1 MAMEL
6 TPAQEAFKQ
15 EYIQKRGYWAEFN
28 EGLLL
33 YGQHFLETYM
43 NYAAL
48 PAAEGPLSPRMVE
61 LVYVAVD
68 GSSTHMFGEG
78 LLIHTKL
85 ALARGASPTD
95 VIETL
100 QIATA
105 QGLEGVTMG
114 VGILVEE
121 LRAAGQDTGFL
132 TAPLSAEQL
141 ALKAG
146 WQARF
151 GDWPDFA
158 EQLLRLHPSYFA
170 AMVELLAAP
179 EATGSLSASERCLI
193 ALALS
198 ACFTHQTPAG
208 TRLHIA
214 RALRAGASKEEIL
227 QVLQLTAHLGVHA
240 CVLGVP
246 VLMKALEAQGKAAKS
261 A

>member
-1 MAMEL
+1 MPMQL

-15 EYIQKRGYWAEFN
+15 EYIRKRGYWAEFN
-28 EGLLL
+28 EGLLA

-68 GSSTHMFGEG
+68 GSATHLFGEG
-78 LLIHTKL
+78 LLVHTRL
-85 ALARGASPTD
+85 ALARGATPTD
-95 VIETL
+95 IVETL

-114 VGILVEE
+114 VEILVEE
-121 LRAAGQDTGFL
+121 LQAAGQDTGFL
-132 TAPLSAEQL
+132 SAPLNAEQQ
-141 ALKAG
+141 ALKAAY
-146 WQARF
+146 QARF
-151 GDWPDFA
+151 GDWPAFA
-158 EQLLRLHPSYFA
+158 DQLLRLHPSYFA
-170 AMVELLAAP
+170 AMAELLAAP
-179 EATGSLSASERCLI
+179 DATGSLSATERCLI
-193 ALALS
+193 AVALS
-198 ACFTHQTPAG
+198 ACFTHQNPAG

-214 RALRAGASKEEIL
+214 RAIRAGATKEEIL

-246 VLMKALEAQGKAAKS
+246 VLMKAMEAKGA
-261 A
+261 

>member
-1 MAMEL
+1 MQL
-6 TPAQEAFKQ
+6 TPEQEAFKQ
-15 EYIQKRGYWAEFN
+15 EYIRKRGYWAEFN
-28 EGLLL
+28 QGLLA

-78 LLIHTKL
+78 LLIHTRL
-85 ALARGASPTD
+85 ALARGATPPD

-114 VGILVEE
+114 VEILVEE
-121 LRAAGQDTGFL
+121 LQAAGQETGFL
-132 TAPLSAEQL
+132 QAPLTAEQL
-141 ALKAG
+141 ALKVAYE
-146 WQARF
+146 ARF
-151 GDWPDFA
+151 GDWPAFA
-158 EQLLRLHPSYFA
+158 EHLLRLHPSYFA
-170 AMVELLAAP
+170 AMSELLAAP
-179 EATGSLSASERCLI
+179 AVTGSLSARERCLI
-193 ALALS
+193 ALALR
-198 ACFTHQTPAG
+198 ACFTHQNPAG

-214 RALRAGASKEEIL
+214 RALREGATKEEIL

-246 VLMKALEAQGKAAKS
+246 VLMRALEAQRT
-261 A
+261 